1 MSPEEM
7 AIKIT
12 EVDARSR
19 SNTKRLDELSGQIDA
34 VNRLAT
40 AIEVMAT
47 KQDAMNDSVKQL
59 EGKVDALE
67 SKPAK
72 KWDALA
78 EKVTW
83 AVVAAIIASA
93 LTAIGLC

>member
-67 SKPAK
+67 AKPAK

-78 EKVTW
+78 EKATW
-83 AVVAAIIASA
+83 AIVAAIIAAA
-93 LTAIGLC
+93 LTAIGLG

>member
-1 MSPEEM
+1 MNPEEM

-40 AIEVMAT
+40 AVEVLAT
-47 KQDAMNDSVKQL
+47 KQDATTASVQQL

-67 SKPAK
+67 AKPAK

-78 EKVTW
+78 DKVVW
-83 AVVAAIIASA
+83 AIAGAIIAAA
-93 LTAIGLC
+93 LTAIGLG

>member
-1 MSPEEM
+1 M

-67 SKPAK
+67 AKPAK

-78 EKVTW
+78 EKATW
-83 AVVAAIIASA
+83 AIVAAIIAAA
-93 LTAIGLC
+93 LTAIGLG

>member
-40 AIEVMAT
+40 AVEVMAT

-78 EKVTW
+78 EKATW
-83 AVVAAIIASA
+83 AIVAAIIAAA
-93 LTAIGLC
+93 LTAIGLG

>member
-93 LTAIGLC
+93 LTAIGLG

>member
-40 AIEVMAT
+40 AVEVMAT
-47 KQDAMNDSVKQL
+47 KQDAMNDSVRQL

-78 EKVTW
+78 EKATW
-83 AVVAAIIASA
+83 AIVAAIIAAA
-93 LTAIGLC
+93 LTAIGLG

>member
-67 SKPAK
+67 AKPAK

-83 AVVAAIIASA
+83 AVVAAIIAAA
-93 LTAIGLC
+93 LTAVGLG

>member
-83 AVVAAIIASA
+83 AVVAAIIAAA
-93 LTAIGLC
+93 LTAIGLG

>member
-1 MSPEEM
+1 MNPEEM

-12 EVDARSR
+12 EVEARSR

-40 AIEVMAT
+40 AVEVLAT
-47 KQDAMNDSVKQL
+47 KQDATTASVQQL

-67 SKPAK
+67 AKPAK

-78 EKVTW
+78 DKVVW
-83 AVVAAIIASA
+83 AIAGAIIAAA
-93 LTAIGLC
+93 LTAIGLG